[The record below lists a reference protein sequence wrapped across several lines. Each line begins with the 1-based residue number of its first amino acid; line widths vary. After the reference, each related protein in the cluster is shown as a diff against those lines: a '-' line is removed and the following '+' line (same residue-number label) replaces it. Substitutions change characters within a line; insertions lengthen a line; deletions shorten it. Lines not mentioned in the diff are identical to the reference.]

1 LYVDSWECDVGMKN
15 ILRKF
20 LDGIDM
26 RVSKEVKYRI
36 CQEHR
41 IFEPHILFY
50 LSSRQYQFIT
60 RTEKEQIASI
70 EEEFK
75 PIMEQYKKDKK
86 EIDEIRRLLKYGDFV
101 GAISD
106 YAEAFVEEIPVEY
119 KELHFLVSLQQ
130 IKEATHPKNQMARWG
145 VAHKMFIKKHNL
157 KEIG

>member
-1 LYVDSWECDVGMKN
+1 MKN

-36 CQEHR
+36 FQEHR
-41 IFEPHILFY
+41 IFEPHLRFY

-60 RTEKEQIASI
+60 RTEKERIASI

-75 PIMEQYKKDKK
+75 PIMEQYKKDEK
-86 EIDEIRRLLKYGDFV
+86 EIDDIEERLKYEDYV

-106 YAEAFVEEIPVEY
+106 YAEAFVEDILPEY
-119 KELHFLVSLQQ
+119 EELYYLVSLQ
-130 IKEATHPKNQMARWG
+130 KVEEWKKSKLHMAYYTLS
-145 VAHKMFIKKHNL
+145 HKIFIKKNNL
-157 KEIG
+157 KDFYQESGV